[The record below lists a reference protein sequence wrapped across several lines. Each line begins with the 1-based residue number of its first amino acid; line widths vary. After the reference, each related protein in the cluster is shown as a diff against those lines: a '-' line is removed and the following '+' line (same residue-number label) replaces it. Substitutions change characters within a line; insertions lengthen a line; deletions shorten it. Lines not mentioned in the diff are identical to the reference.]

1 MPGYLLDTN
10 HVAALASRK
19 SKIVGKVAS
28 LPEDAQLRACVIT
41 LGEVEAGHRMTKS
54 SNQAKRDEFTK
65 FVNNEFVPN
74 ALGIGASTRF
84 HYADIIGR
92 LWDANPPPKKT
103 VKTER
108 WLVCEWGIDINDVWT
123 VAVALEHGL
132 VLITRDKLTKVRAV
146 MPELK
151 VDNWL

>member
-10 HVAALASRK
+10 HVAALAS
-19 SKIVGKVAS
+19 SEPKIVGKVAS
-28 LPEDAQLRACVIT
+28 LPEDTQLRACVIT

-74 ALGIGASTRF
+74 ALGIAASTRF

-92 LWDANPPPKKT
+92 LWDANRPPKKT

-108 WLVCEWGIDINDVWT
+108 
-123 VAVALEHGL
+123 
-132 VLITRDKLTKVRAV
+132 
-146 MPELK
+146 
-151 VDNWL
+151 

>member
-19 SKIVGKVAS
+19 SKIVAKVAS
-28 LPEDAQLRACVIT
+28 CPQGAQLRACVIT
-41 LGEVEAGHRMTKS
+41 LGEVEAGHRMTTS

-74 ALGIGASTRF
+74 ALGIGASTRI
-84 HYADIIGR
+84 HYADIIER
-92 LWDANPPPKKT
+92 LWGASPPPKHT

-108 WLVCEWGIDINDVWT
+108 WLVCECGVDINDVWT
-123 VAVALEHGL
+123 VAVALEHRL
-132 VLITRDKLTKVRAV
+132 VLVTEDKLTKVRAV

-151 VDNWL
+151 IENWL